1 MGKKIIR
8 SNFIDS
14 LDVAQLN
21 FRASH
26 YMLIRDGVIVDLV
39 DELPMDWIA
48 LPIIDYCDKFVIPPF
63 VDAHVH
69 APQYNNRG
77 LGLDMELLDWLDTY
91 TFSEESKFG
100 DADYAR
106 QTYKQFINALWRN
119 GSLASVV
126 FASIHKGASLELV
139 DLMMQSG
146 LKSYVGKVNMD
157 QNSPDYY
164 IEDSAESFAETRAF
178 IDAIPHGA
186 RVKPIITPRFA
197 PSCSAELLVKLGALA
212 KQSGLPV
219 QSHLSENKKE
229 IDWVKSLFPNCES
242 YGDVYNSCGLMV
254 PDYMTI
260 MAHCVF
266 LKESEKQLLCDKQI
280 VVAHCPHSN
289 GNLGSGIAPIAEFVA
304 RGIPVALGSDIS
316 GGNDMF
322 IGRAI
327 QLALMLSNM
336 YWVHQDKSYGKLSF
350 ENAFY
355 FATRSGGKLFGD
367 IGAFDAGYAAD
378 FLVIDD
384 SGLRDLNQRNLK
396 ERLQRFIYCGDD
408 RQISERYID
417 GEIVK
422 RPFDI

>member
-1 MGKKIIR
+1 MSKKIIK

-14 LDVAQLN
+14 ADVAQLN
-21 FRASH
+21 LRANY
-26 YMLIRDGVIVDLV
+26 YMLIKDGVIVDLV
-39 DELPMDWIA
+39 TEIPADWSAVSIV
-48 LPIIDYCDKFVIPPF
+48 DYSAGFVIPPF

-91 TFSEESKFG
+91 TFPEERKFG
-100 DADYAR
+100 AADYAKR
-106 QTYKQFINALWRN
+106 TYKQFINALWRN

-126 FASIHKGASLELV
+126 FASIHKGASLELAN
-139 DLMMQSG
+139 LMIAAG
-146 LKSYVGKVNMD
+146 LKSFIGKVNMD

-164 IEDSAESFAETRAF
+164 IEDGAESFAETRAF
-178 IDAIPHGA
+178 IDAIPHSA

-197 PSCSAELLVKLGALA
+197 PSCSAELLVKLGDLA
-212 KQSGLPV
+212 KQSGLSV
-219 QSHLSENKKE
+219 QSHLSENQKE

-242 YGDVYNSCGLMV
+242 YGDVYDSCGLMV
-254 PDYMTI
+254 PDYKTI

-266 LKESEKQLLCDKQI
+266 LKESEKRLLSDKQI

-289 GNLGSGIAPIAEFVA
+289 ANLASGIAPIAEFVA
-304 RGIPVALGSDIS
+304 RDIPVALGSDIS

-322 IGRAI
+322 IGRAM

-336 YWVHQDKSYGKLSF
+336 YWVHEDKSYGKLSF
-350 ENAFY
+350 ENVFY
-355 FATRSGGKLFGD
+355 FATRSGGKLFGEL
-367 IGAFDAGYAAD
+367 GAFDVGYAAD

-384 SGLRDLNQRNLK
+384 SGLRDLNERNLK
-396 ERLQRFIYCGDD
+396 ERLQRFVYCGDD

-422 RPFDI
+422 KPFDI